1 MLTVN
6 PRDKSLL
13 IDPLYRVGI
22 GFWLLV
28 LLLLG
33 AIGWGGTMYIRQI
46 TLGLGETGLSRP
58 VFWGVYMVNFIF
70 LIGVS
75 MAGTLISAALQL
87 TGANWRRPITRIAET
102 LTVFGLLV
110 AAMQILFD
118 MGRPDRMLTIFVY
131 GRLQSPLLWDATSL
145 TVYILASMG
154 ALYVQLLPDVALLR
168 DNVPEGGP
176 KWRSFVYRLLA
187 LGWRGNREQWRRL
200 ERVITIVSILIIPIG
215 VSLHTV
221 TSWIF
226 STTVQPGWKSTILG
240 PYFVVGAVFSGIGML
255 LIVVTIFRER
265 MGLQEYIQKQQYR
278 SLKYLFI
285 VMSVIWFYFTYT
297 EHLTIV
303 AGQEVMEFPVLASKL
318 WGTFAPTFWG
328 MVGLMIVASWILI
341 VPELLPVAKR
351 LAPMFG
357 VWSVLMQGV
366 MAVLL
371 AILLLVPDQLPVTF
385 SLAPDIRT
393 LLWVLEVLLIL
404 GVFIGITH
412 WCKRHLIGSMVI
424 ASVCVVVGMWLER
437 WNIIVPTVT
446 HPRLVPYA
454 SYTPTLT
461 ELAVTAASFAMLV
474 LGPLLFF
481 KLFPAISIWEVA
493 EGRVIAEAEA
503 KIEIPNPEPIGP
515 KRRRPF
521 EFRRPDS

>member
-6 PRDKSLL
+6 TRDKSLL
-13 IDPLYRVGI
+13 IDPLYHIGI

-28 LLLLG
+28 LVLLG
-33 AIGWGGTMYIRQI
+33 IIGWGGYMYYQQI
-46 TLGLGETGLSRP
+46 TVGLGQTGLNRP

-110 AAMQILFD
+110 AALQILFD
-118 MGRPDRMLTIFVY
+118 MGRPERMISIFIY

-145 TVYILASMG
+145 TLYILASMG
-154 ALYVQLLPDVALLR
+154 ALFMQLLPDIALLR
-168 DNVPEGGP
+168 DNVPANAP
-176 KWRSFVYRLLA
+176 KWRSFLYRALA

-200 ERVITIVSILIIPIG
+200 EKVITTTSILIIPIG

-255 LIVVTIFRER
+255 LIVVTIFRQR
-265 MGLQEYIQKQQYR
+265 MGLQEYIQEQQYR
-278 SLKYLFI
+278 SLKALFI
-285 VMSVIWFYFTYT
+285 VMSIIWFYFTYT

-328 MVGLMIVASWILI
+328 MVGLMVVATWVLI
-341 VPELLPVAKR
+341 VPNLLPSFLQELSPLFSGQWLLGQGITAVF
-351 LAPMFG
+351 L
-357 VWSVLMQGV
+357 SLVLFM
-366 MAVLL
+366 
-371 AILLLVPDQLPVTF
+371 PEQLPFTL

-393 LLWVLEVLLIL
+393 LLWVIEVMLLL
-404 GVFIGITH
+404 ALVIGFTL
-412 WCKRHLIGSMVI
+412 WCRRHLIRSMII

-437 WNIIVPTVT
+437 WNIIIPTVT

-454 SYTPTLT
+454 TYLPSPT
-461 ELAVTAASFAMLV
+461 ELSVTAASFAMLV

-493 EGRVIAEAEA
+493 EGRVIAAAEA
-503 KIEIPNPEPIGP
+503 QIEIPAPEPVGP
-515 KRRRPF
+515 KRKRPF
-521 EFRRPDS
+521 EFRRPN

>member
-6 PRDKSLL
+6 SHDKTLL
-13 IDPLYRVGI
+13 IDPLYHIGI
-22 GFWLLV
+22 RFWLM
-28 LLLLG
+28 LLFLLG
-33 AIGWGGTMYIRQI
+33 IIGWGGYMYFRQI
-46 TLGLGETGLSRP
+46 TLGLGETGLNRP

-110 AAMQILFD
+110 AALQILFD
-118 MGRPDRMLTIFVY
+118 MGRPERMMSIFVY

-154 ALYVQLLPDVALLR
+154 ALYLQLLPDVALLR
-168 DNVPEGGP
+168 DNVPENSP
-176 KWRSFVYRLLA
+176 RWRGFVYRLLA

-200 ERVITIVSILIIPIG
+200 EKAITISSILIIPIG

-226 STTVQPGWKSTILG
+226 STTVQPGWQSTILG

-255 LIVVTIFRER
+255 LMVVTIFRQR
-265 MGLQEYIQKQQYR
+265 MKLQEYIQEQQYR

-285 VMSVIWFYFTYT
+285 VMSITWFYFTYT

-318 WGTFAPTFWG
+318 WGMFAPTFWG
-328 MVGLMIVASWILI
+328 MVGLMIVATWILI
-341 VPELLPVAKR
+341 VPELLPSAEKIAPIFRAWPV
-351 LAPMFG
+351 LA
-357 VWSVLMQGV
+357 QGV
-366 MAVLL
+366 AAVFLALFLL
-371 AILLLVPDQLPVTF
+371 IPDQLPITF

-393 LLWVLEVLLIL
+393 LLWVLEVLFIIGVLIGFTL
-404 GVFIGITH
+404 
-412 WCKRHLIGSMVI
+412 WCQRHLIGSMVI
-424 ASVCVVVGMWLER
+424 ASACVVVGMWLER

-446 HPRLVPYA
+446 HPRLVPYT
-454 SYTPTLT
+454 SYAPSIT

-493 EGRVIAEAEA
+493 EGRVIAAAEA
-503 KIEIPNPEPIGP
+503 KIEIPEPEPIGP

-521 EFRRPDS
+521 EFRRPNS